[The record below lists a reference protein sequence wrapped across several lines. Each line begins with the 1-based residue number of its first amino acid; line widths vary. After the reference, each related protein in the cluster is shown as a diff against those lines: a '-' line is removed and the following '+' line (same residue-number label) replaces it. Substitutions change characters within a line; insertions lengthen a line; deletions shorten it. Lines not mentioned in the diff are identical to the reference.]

1 MRDQRKFK
9 RKLIEVVT
17 HFRYG
22 DVDEFIQEH
31 LRDISIGGM
40 FIKTSHPKRLNEK
53 IYFKFSVDQGAT
65 LIEGYGKVVWA
76 NEDGMGIEFISID
89 EKSRELIEI
98 MLEMKESFR

>member
-17 HFRYG
+17 HFRYN

-31 LRDISIGGM
+31 LRDISLGGM

-53 IYFKFSVDQGAT
+53 IYFKFSIDQGIT

-76 NEDGMGIEFISID
+76 NEEGMGIEFISLD
-89 EKSRELIEI
+89 EKSRALIET
-98 MLEMKESFR
+98 MLEIKDNLK